1 MSNRPLAACAAV
13 LLLAFTA
20 APIASAATA
29 TATIDLPGKAKWN
42 RVTSLGLVLVGT
54 DDALMLVNGETGQVQ
69 WKRDDI
75 KKTLPYNVREVDGSP
90 IIMVNDWSGA
100 MAAKVSAQG
109 LDFATGA
116 TVFRTEPEQGQS
128 LGLYPVPGGK
138 QVLNI
143 SQLYQEGSGTYATL
157 FETATGKKLWR
168 TKIAGMMGFT
178 LHPAETGAFI
188 VTRQDLSGHQDP
200 VFDADTAYLPF
211 QGLMA
216 LDLASGAV
224 KWNVEYSTADKA
236 LKKAYSAPVIDGDTI
251 FASGKGTIYAIDK
264 ASGAVRWKSDKVLS
278 GIFSSGVISQVLPT
292 PDAVYIR
299 LGGNFFNA
307 QEKAYEL
314 KKPLGVMALERA
326 TGAKRWEYKNARDG
340 ITNLALLPDRGVVM
354 LSDAYNLTGLDLAA
368 SGKGSARFEVPIEFK
383 RKMSGGEVAAAG
395 VGAMSGFL
403 TGGLAGALKGGA
415 GAAGGKARLD
425 VPVALIRRADGR
437 VVVAGKQHLMLFD
450 PAEQKIVWSTYY
462 PAPGGS
468 AAGLA
473 VMSALT
479 VVAATSYAG
488 SVAAGGMSSWTADS
502 YGQNQYGALNSYASK
517 RYEASKQAR
526 DYAYVLTSVTEGK
539 ENGVG
544 LLAISLTTGEPGT
557 QVLLKDK
564 EPEYAVDDLVG
575 RLYYFND
582 KKQVVIYSLN

>member
-1 MSNRPLAACAAV
+1 
-13 LLLAFTA
+13 
-20 APIASAATA
+20 
-29 TATIDLPGKAKWN
+29 
-42 RVTSLGLVLVGT
+42 
-54 DDALMLVNGETGQVQ
+54 
-69 WKRDDI
+69 
-75 KKTLPYNVREVDGSP
+75 
-90 IIMVNDWSGA
+90 
-100 MAAKVSAQG
+100 MAG
-109 LDFATGA
+109 D
-116 TVFRTEPEQGQS
+116 E
-128 LGLYPVPGGK
+128 
-138 QVLNI
+138 
-143 SQLYQEGSGTYATL
+143 
-157 FETATGKKLWR
+157 
-168 TKIAGMMGFT
+168 
-178 LHPAETGAFI
+178 
-188 VTRQDLSGHQDP
+188 DP
-200 VFDADTAYLPF
+200 VFDAGTDYRPF

-216 LDLASGAV
+216 LDLATGAV
-224 KWNVEYSTADKA
+224 KWNVEYSTEDKA

-251 FASGKGTIYAIDK
+251 FAAGKGTVYAIDK

-307 QEKAYEL
+307 PEKTYEL
-314 KKPLGVMALERA
+314 KKPLGVMALDRA
-326 TGAKRWEYKNARDG
+326 TGAKRWEYKNAREG
-340 ITNLALLPDRGVVM
+340 ITNLALLPDRGVVL

-368 SGKGSARFEVPIEFK
+368 DGKGSARFEVPIEFK

-403 TGGLAGALKGGA
+403 TGGLAGAIKGGA

-425 VPVALIRRADGR
+425 VPVALIPRADGK

-450 PAEQKIVWSTYY
+450 PAVQKIVWSTYY
-462 PAPGGS
+462 PAPGSS

-502 YGQNQYGALNSYASK
+502 YGQNQYGALNSYASR

-539 ENGVG
+539 DSGVG
-544 LLAISLTTGEPGT
+544 LLAISLTTGEPGA
-557 QVLLKDK
+557 QVVGVAASREEDHRHVVARGAEAATHL
-564 EPEYAVDDLVG
+564 EAVDIGQVDVEHDEVG
-575 RLYYFND
+575 RTLREHRECRTAVGNGAH
-582 KKQVVIYSLN
+582 VVAVEAQPGGEQLADRVVVLDDDESRQGPGRSMRHGY